1 MFFKSKLLLS
11 FVSLAS
17 VIAAPTKQPRLE
29 DLQCRCLTFST
40 SAAPTLCS
48 YQELLTLDW
57 DTAYSLATVNDL
69 KIQFASKKAMT
80 KVLALPKPVPTSI
93 LLSVHEGQ
101 VRPLD
106 PAKKVQNENRI
117 VCGFGDEVEHVG
129 DHEKSLEVEVHYVGT
144 VLGLFMLLL
153 IIYLVGDYLWTR
165 YISRVGSI
173 KLEGDEKTLTAEFE
187 TSTNNLSIDYP

>member
-11 FVSLAS
+11 FVGLAS

-153 IIYLVGDYLWTR
+153 LKELCTNSYSR